1 MLRLNFSF
9 LCTWV
14 GWKGIWHLTYWVL
27 KIILVFSSF
36 LLCVYESFT
45 CMYACVPAACLLDP
59 LKLGLQMVVRHYVGV
74 MKWTWVLCLMQSLR
88 LIPGPKVLWKKYF
101 IYIIIYIF
109 HIYNYLYFIYIYIY
123 KIYNYIYLSEMPKH
137 NLCL

>member
-14 GWKGIWHLTYWVL
+14 GWKGIWHLTYWLL
-27 KIILVFSSF
+27 KIIFVFSSF

-74 MKWTWVLCLMQSLR
+74 MNWTWVLCLMQSLR
-88 LIPGPKVLWKKYF
+88 LIPGSKVLWKKYF
-101 IYIIIYIF
+101 FIG
-109 HIYNYLYFIYIYIY
+109 IYNYLRCLNIIYVYHHYQRIFYNTKVFII
-123 KIYNYIYLSEMPKH
+123 M
-137 NLCL
+137 